1 MKKLIIHFILVLIP
15 VLTVSAQ
22 GGTRAK
28 DSYRESYDEFV
39 LRAHKDYYEFRK
51 KAIAE
56 YTAFVRQAWTKMGVE
71 VNEEIPKE
79 EKVMPIVLPEAEEE
93 TDSWFSDLVSKVF
106 KKRHYKKK
114 EGKKS
119 IQLPQNKVAEL
130 PPVVKQPEPD
140 KDVKSIPLKAHTPKS
155 FDIFGTKCSVRIG
168 DHCIFKLPSTS
179 EQDVAD
185 AIDKV
190 FADPYFDNLLYDCLQ
205 ERKKHNFSDWAYYQM
220 LIKLTDTFY
229 GPKSNE
235 ATLVLAFLY
244 SQSGYLMRL
253 ARDENGHLYMMVGS
267 AYYMYGKS
275 LVSSD
280 NMWFYLLDGRKC
292 DTGLIVCKNAKFK
305 NESPMTL
312 QISMT
317 QHFDKNPTVERTI
330 VSPQN
335 SDFSFTLRSN
345 KNYIDFYN
353 TVPPGYI
360 NDNYMTKFAMY
371 ANTPLEEGLVEQL
384 YPQMK
389 PKLDSLTTI
398 DAVQQLLWWVQ
409 GRVDTE
415 MKSPNRN
422 CFQYAYDDD
431 VWGYD
436 RAFFGEESIFYPYND
451 CEDRAILMSHL
462 VRELL
467 GLDVVLVFYPGH
479 LAMAVNFPMEV
490 EGDYY
495 EYEGKK
501 YVVCDPTIVPGP
513 VGETMKTMVGRPHTL
528 IPLKRGPKWVQKI
541 APVEM

>member
-39 LRAHKDYYEFRK
+39 LRAYKDYYEFRK

-168 DHCIFKLPSTS
+168 EHCIFKLPSTR

-185 AIDKV
+185 AIDNI

-275 LVSSD
+275 LVFSD

-292 DTGLIVCKNAKFK
+292 NTLIVSKNARFK
-305 NESPMTL
+305 NESPLTL

-330 VSPQN
+330 VSPRN
-335 SDFSFTLRSN
+335 SDFSFTVKSN

-360 NDNYMTKFAMY
+360 NNNYMTKFAVY

-389 PKLDSLTTI
+389 PKLDSLSLV

-409 GRVDTE
+409 GLVDIE
-415 MKSPNRN
+415 RKYPNRN
-422 CFQYAYDDD
+422 CFQYALDDD

-495 EYEGKK
+495 EHEGKK
-501 YVVCDPTIVPGP
+501 YVVCDPTIIPGS
-513 VGETMKTMVGRPHTL
+513 VGETMETMVGLPHTV
-528 IPLKRGPKWVQKI
+528 IPLKRGPQWVQKT

>member
-39 LRAHKDYYEFRK
+39 LRAYKDYYEFRK

-168 DHCIFKLPSTS
+168 EHCIFKLPSVS
-179 EQDVAD
+179 EKDVAD

-275 LVSSD
+275 LVFSD

-292 DTGLIVCKNAKFK
+292 DTLIVSKNARFK
-305 NESPMTL
+305 NESPLTL

-330 VSPQN
+330 VSPRN
-335 SDFSFTLRSN
+335 SDFSFTVKSN

-360 NDNYMTKFAMY
+360 NNNYMTKFAVY

-389 PKLDSLTTI
+389 PKLDSLSLV

-409 GRVDTE
+409 GLVDIE
-415 MKSPNRN
+415 RKYPNRN
-422 CFQYAYDDD
+422 CFQYALDDD

-495 EYEGKK
+495 EHEGKK
-501 YVVCDPTIVPGP
+501 YVVCDPTIIPGS
-513 VGETMKTMVGRPHTL
+513 VGETMETMVGLPHTV
-528 IPLKRGPKWVQKI
+528 IPLKRGPQWVQKI

>member
-39 LRAHKDYYEFRK
+39 LRAYKDYYEFRK

-168 DHCIFKLPSTS
+168 EHCIFKLPSVS
-179 EQDVAD
+179 EKDVAD

-275 LVSSD
+275 LVFSD

-292 DTGLIVCKNAKFK
+292 NTLIVSKNARFK
-305 NESPMTL
+305 NESPLTL

-330 VSPQN
+330 VSPRN
-335 SDFSFTLRSN
+335 SDFSFTVKSN

-360 NDNYMTKFAMY
+360 NNNYMTKFAVY

-389 PKLDSLTTI
+389 PKLDSLSLV

-409 GRVDTE
+409 GLVDIE
-415 MKSPNRN
+415 RKYPNRN
-422 CFQYAYDDD
+422 CFQYALDDD

-495 EYEGKK
+495 EHEGKK
-501 YVVCDPTIVPGP
+501 YVVCDPTIIPGS
-513 VGETMKTMVGRPHTL
+513 VGETMETMVGLPHTV
-528 IPLKRGPKWVQKI
+528 IPLKRGPQWVQKT

>member
-39 LRAHKDYYEFRK
+39 LRAYKDYYEFRK

-168 DHCIFKLPSTS
+168 EHCIFKLPSVS
-179 EQDVAD
+179 EKDVAD

-205 ERKKHNFSDWAYYQM
+205 ERKKHNFSDWAYYEM
-220 LIKLTDTFY
+220 LIKLTDTFS
-229 GPKSNE
+229 GPTSNE

-275 LVSSD
+275 LVFSD

-292 DTGLIVCKNAKFK
+292 NTLIVSKNARFK
-305 NESPMTL
+305 NESPLTL

-330 VSPQN
+330 VSPRN
-335 SDFSFTLRSN
+335 SDFSFTVKSN

-360 NDNYMTKFAMY
+360 NNNYMTKFAVY

-389 PKLDSLTTI
+389 PKLDSLSLV

-409 GRVDTE
+409 GLVDIE
-415 MKSPNRN
+415 RKYPNRN
-422 CFQYAYDDD
+422 CFQYALDDD

-495 EYEGKK
+495 EHEGKK
-501 YVVCDPTIVPGP
+501 YVVCDPTIIPGS
-513 VGETMKTMVGRPHTL
+513 VGETMETMVGLPHTV
-528 IPLKRGPKWVQKI
+528 IPLKRGPQWVQKT

>member
-1 MKKLIIHFILVLIP
+1 MKKTIVVLLLALVP
-15 VLTVSAQ
+15 ALTVSGQ

-39 LRAHKDYYEFRK
+39 LRAYKDYYEFRK

-56 YTAFVRQAWTKMGVE
+56 YTAFVRHAWTKMGVE

-168 DHCIFKLPSTS
+168 EHCIFKLPSVS

-280 NMWFYLLDGRKC
+280 NMWF
-292 DTGLIVCKNAKFK
+292 F
-305 NESPMTL
+305 
-312 QISMT
+312 
-317 QHFDKNPTVERTI
+317 
-330 VSPQN
+330 
-335 SDFSFTLRSN
+335 
-345 KNYIDFYN
+345 YI
-353 TVPPGYI
+353 
-360 NDNYMTKFAMY
+360 
-371 ANTPLEEGLVEQL
+371 
-384 YPQMK
+384 
-389 PKLDSLTTI
+389 
-398 DAVQQLLWWVQ
+398 
-409 GRVDTE
+409 
-415 MKSPNRN
+415 
-422 CFQYAYDDD
+422 
-431 VWGYD
+431 
-436 RAFFGEESIFYPYND
+436 
-451 CEDRAILMSHL
+451 
-462 VRELL
+462 
-467 GLDVVLVFYPGH
+467 
-479 LAMAVNFPMEV
+479 
-490 EGDYY
+490 
-495 EYEGKK
+495 
-501 YVVCDPTIVPGP
+501 
-513 VGETMKTMVGRPHTL
+513 
-528 IPLKRGPKWVQKI
+528 
-541 APVEM
+541 